1 MGEQDPELE
10 AFSKFIVAIEPWLG
24 EVVLVGG
31 WARRSYRLDPRAR
44 KLDYLPLFR
53 MRPRHSRRLG
63 VITSCCRVTVLRR
76 REPLRRSAID
86 KGSSGFHTT

>member
-1 MGEQDPELE
+1 MSEQDPELE

-31 WARRSYRLDPRAR
+31 RANRLYRLDPRAR

-53 MRPRHSRRLG
+53 MRPRHSRRSR
-63 VITSCCRVTVLRR
+63 VITSCCRVNVLRR
-76 REPLRRSAID
+76 IEPFRRSAID
-86 KGSSGFHTT
+86 MGSPGFHTT